1 MEREKL
7 KNKYLLYIIL
17 TVLLAGS
24 YWFLA
29 VSQVRAARL
38 YFQPSRESLNIGK
51 SSLVELRL
59 DTEDEYINA
68 GEITITYPQSLL
80 LAANFFDASSIFDIF
95 ITRPTITTEGEIFL
109 SGGTSAPFNGDG
121 LILKIAFLAEA
132 EGQATVGISAESKIL
147 VADGQGSIAN
157 LKSEPVVFVI
167 SSLTGGITGVD
178 SPVVSSPTHPNPIQF
193 YSSNQVVVT
202 WELTD
207 DYEYSYTF
215 SKLIEIPDDEPE
227 ERVSSVS
234 FFDVEDGIYFFNLKA
249 INIVTGQAGSTVN
262 FRIMIDTTP
271 PENVK
276 ISVEKVATGSVVAV
290 VFSDKTSGVEAL
302 EFKVKGQDDFQKSES
317 QFFVVDN
324 TEDIT
329 IRVYDKAG
337 NFTERTFRVSDATK
351 FYLIVIIL
359 LVVAALIV
367 YFLIQR
373 QRHLKNL
380 AMI

>member
-1 MEREKL
+1 MGRKT
-7 KNKYLLYIIL
+7 KFYIIF
-17 TVLLAGS
+17 LLALS
-24 YWFLA
+24 FWLVIA
-29 VSQVRAARL
+29 EAQAARL
-38 YFQPSRESLNIGK
+38 YFQPSNESLTVGE

-68 GEITITYPQSLL
+68 GEITINYPQFLL
-80 LAANFFDASSIFDIF
+80 KAANIFEGSSIFDVF
-95 ITRPTITTEGEIFL
+95 ITRPAVVEEGEIFL
-109 SGGTSAPFNGDG
+109 SGGASTPFNGDG
-121 LILKIAFLAEA
+121 LLLKIAFLAEA
-132 EGQATVGISAESKIL
+132 EGQAIVGISAESKVL
-147 VADGQGSIAN
+147 VADGQGSVAN
-157 LKSEPVVFVI
+157 LKNEPVVFVI

-249 INIVTGQAGSTVN
+249 INTVTGQAGSIIN
-262 FRIMIDTTP
+262 FRIMIDTIP
-271 PENVK
+271 PESVK
-276 ISVEKVATGSVVAV
+276 ISVEEAATGSVVAV
-290 VFSDKTSGVEAL
+290 VSSDKTSGVEAL
-302 EFKVKGQDDFQKSES
+302 EFKTKEHSNFQRSES

-324 TEDIT
+324 AEGVT

-337 NFTERTFRVSDATK
+337 NFTERMFKVSDATR

-359 LVVAALIV
+359 VIAMALIV

>member
-1 MEREKL
+1 MKIRIL
-7 KNKYLLYIIL
+7 IIFLL
-17 TVLLAGS
+17 VAGS
-24 YWFLA
+24 WSL
-29 VSQVRAARL
+29 VSEAQAARL
-38 YFQPSRESLNIGK
+38 YFSPSNESLNVGE

-68 GEITITYPQSLL
+68 GEISIIYPQSLL
-80 LAANFFDASSIFDIF
+80 IAANLFEGSSIFDVF
-95 ITRPTITTEGEIFL
+95 ITRPTIIKEGEIFL
-109 SGGTSAPFNGDG
+109 SGGASTPFNGDG

-132 EGQATVGISAESKIL
+132 EGQAIAGISAESKVL
-147 VADGQGSIAN
+147 VADGQGSVAS
-157 LKSEPVVFVI
+157 LKNETLVFTLTASR
-167 SSLTGGITGVD
+167 SSGSSGGGFVNSI
-178 SPVVSSPTHPNPIQF
+178 PIVSSPTHPNPTQF

-202 WELTD
+202 WELAD

-249 INIVTGQAGSTVN
+249 INTVTGQASSTVN

-271 PENVK
+271 PESVK
-276 ISVEKVATGSVVAV
+276 ISVEEVATGSVVAIV
-290 VFSDKTSGVEAL
+290 SLDKTSGVEAL
-302 EFKVKGQDDFQKSES
+302 EFKTKEQSDFQRSES
-317 QFFVVDN
+317 QFFIIGP
-324 TEDIT
+324 TEEIT
-329 IRVYDKAG
+329 VRVYDKAG
-337 NFTERTFRVSDATK
+337 NFAERVFKVNEASK
-351 FYLIVIIL
+351 LYILVIII
-359 LVVAALIV
+359 VALMALIV